1 MNQYIIPPNNIERVL
16 KPINSAFFS
25 VSRMPPSVE
34 ERRLEFETEQ
44 KLLEEEKKKLKA
56 LKQEMETVVSP
67 TVKRRRK
74 AKETEA

>member
-1 MNQYIIPPNNIERVL
+1 MNQYVIPPRNIERVL
-16 KPINSAFFS
+16 KPVNSEFFS
-25 VSRMPPSVE
+25 VSRLPPSVE
-34 ERRLEFETEQ
+34 ERRIEFEKEQ

-74 AKETEA
+74 TKEIEA